1 MQKRPSIATACCDV
15 TGRSLS
21 DDGRPGTL
29 CQGDETMGNNETF
42 SPEKLPGKVVDV
54 FPFKT
59 MKPTA
64 TKLTPMMMPRWAT
77 HAPGQSKKL
86 LAAGSLPQL
95 TNQFC

>member
-1 MQKRPSIATACCDV
+1 MIPEMTTIDPFEEHRLQSDPLFPSHA
-15 TGRSLS
+15 
-21 DDGRPGTL
+21 
-29 CQGDETMGNNETF
+29 
-42 SPEKLPGKVVDV
+42 KVVDV